1 MPIIDNAPI
10 RLEDITI
17 TGFKDIFRKIVQ
29 LKKAAGITAILNN
42 PPDLFERAKLYGT
55 QYKNGSWNWASNI
68 WSRSATGSVVV
79 EKEED
84 LKLEHKQLMLRVL
97 ENILCE
103 PLIQVDANLGPPG
116 SKVEMKC
123 RLYCA
128 PQFPDI
134 AYRWSQINFPGDPK
148 SEPDVEMFCIPHYLE
163 NPNVPGKDELLK
175 VLRFPNHNYTI
186 ITCSSYQG
194 EVKKGFLTHWV
205 LHVYKKGGTGEHASL
220 KEFTVRRVDG
230 TEKRMVMCVWGLS
243 GSGKSTHG
251 MYVFTE
257 QNAAIY
263 REKFGVNPLEFVRD
277 QVIKND
283 DIVGVFEDQVVGS
296 EKGSWTK
303 TEDLTKDQVAI
314 YNAANVSR
322 ALHENTEFGPDGNPN
337 FEGKLFQYWSRFN
350 QNARTVFNLEDT
362 GYFDGNVNSTAPL
375 NMAVFLS
382 PGYCSDYA
390 WLKIN
395 DVAFAAKVL
404 ADGRTT
410 VHPAQTRKGIGE
422 PKYESRYCL
431 PFTMGVGNAPHVI
444 RFYQFM
450 KAREHSDN
458 PIEVYLI
465 NTTGSVGAKYNW
477 EEIQL
482 GTQKVSIPKT
492 VFKVVGTR
500 IKPIGGTSP
509 SIQET
514 ELFLLQAARGAV
526 KYEPHPIWGN
536 KVLAPVEVP
545 GLSER
550 RLKELNP
557 FTYHSIDEMRRL
569 LRSQII
575 VSKFNLD
582 QQCPGLPDY
591 IYNSMD
597 F

>member
-17 TGFKDIFRKIVQ
+17 ASFKDIFRRIIK
-29 LKKAAGITAILNN
+29 LKTSASITAILNN
-42 PPDLFERAKLYGT
+42 PPDLLERAKLYGT
-55 QYKNGSWNWASNI
+55 RYRNGSWNWTSNI
-68 WSRSATGSVVV
+68 WSRSAAGSVVV
-79 EKEED
+79 EREED

-97 ENILCE
+97 EHILSE
-103 PLIQVDANLGPPG
+103 PLIQVDANLGQPG
-116 SKVEMKC
+116 SKAEMKC

-128 PQFPDI
+128 PEFPDI
-134 AYRWSQINFPGDPK
+134 AYRWSQINFPGDPN
-148 SEPDVEMFCIPHYLE
+148 SEPDVEMFCIPQYLE
-163 NPNVPGKDELLK
+163 NPNVPGTSEMLK

-186 ITCSSYQG
+186 VTCSSYQG
-194 EVKKGFLTHWV
+194 EVKKGFLTHWI

-230 TEKRMVMCVWGLS
+230 TEKRIVMCVWGLS

-303 TEDLTKDQVAI
+303 TEDLTEDQVAI

-337 FEGKLFQYWSRFN
+337 FEGKLFQYWSKFN
-350 QNARTVFNLEDT
+350 QNARTVFRLEDT
-362 GYFDGNVNSTAPL
+362 GYFDGNVNSTGPL

-395 DVAFAAKVL
+395 DVAFATKVL

-422 PKYESRYCL
+422 SKYESRYCL

-444 RFYQFM
+444 RFCQFM

-477 EEIQL
+477 EEVQL
-482 GTQKVSIPKT
+482 GPQEVSVPKT
-492 VFKVVGTR
+492 VFQMVGTR
-500 IKPIGGTSP
+500 IKPLGGTSP

-514 ELFLLQAARGAV
+514 ELFILQAARGAV

-536 KVLAPVEVP
+536 KVLVPIEVP
-545 GLSER
+545 GLPKE
-550 RLKELNP
+550 RLKALDP
-557 FTYHSIDEMRRL
+557 FTYHSIEEMRRL
-569 LRSQII
+569 LRSQNI

-582 QQCPGLPDY
+582 QQCPALPDY